1 MPTSGSVRLWMILA
15 LALLVTLVCWPSAQV
30 LYGQWT
36 DFVNITFTHGPLIL
50 AVCVYL
56 VWRERAAIARA
67 PVQPWPLAQLALAGM
82 LVAWLICSYASI
94 QDLHI
99 TIFPAV
105 FWLAIAAAFGWPIA
119 RLMFF
124 PVAFFGFA
132 LPSWAQ
138 LGNSLQELTVLAM
151 QLFLGM
157 TGPNAV
163 ISGDTIHIPNGSFVI
178 EEGCSGLH
186 FMIVGLAVAAL
197 HGQLRRDPWRTR
209 LGQLVLMAGLA
220 LLANWVRVYTVIEAG
235 YLSDMRNYLVS
246 VSHYWFGWGV
256 FAVAL
261 VAFFWLS
268 TWFTP
273 AQETSGAPAGTPPL
287 SPAPA
292 AATPLGGFLAAV
304 LVLLVLPGA
313 SLLARRTHPPA
324 PLSTAPFLTLTAP
337 WSALTP
343 VGGSFWLPQFE
354 GADDNEY
361 LTAVSPRY
369 CSSGCGFLRAMDTD
383 GPRADYVVVRLLHCA
398 KRGRQQSGHPRQSMV
413 YYGAQFKDGHLFRER
428 VGIIGDVGGTQTAIQ
443 YGTVGGSKTTLHSM
457 LSNSSTGAAI
467 KVNGGSASAST
478 YLGSCTSA
486 GAYKVGWAIIDGAD
500 PSSGSAPVSATA
512 ITMGQA
518 FYGVTPVPNPGYTT

>member
-1 MPTSGSVRLWMILA
+1 MPTPGYLRLWMIFA
-15 LALLVTLVCWPSAQV
+15 LALLVTFVCWPSAQV

-36 DFVNITFTHGPLIL
+36 DFVNITYTHGPLIL
-50 AVCVYL
+50 AVCLYL
-56 VWRERAAIARA
+56 VWRERGAIARA
-67 PVQPWPLAQLALAGM
+67 PVEPWPLAQLALAGAV
-82 LVAWLICSYASI
+82 LAWLVCDYASI

-138 LGNSLQELTVLAM
+138 LGNPLQELTVVAM
-151 QLFLGM
+151 QVFLGM
-157 TGPNAV
+157 TGPHAV

-197 HGQLRRDPWRTR
+197 HGELRRDPWRTR
-209 LGQLVLMAGLA
+209 LAQLALMAGLA

-268 TWFTP
+268 TWLTP
-273 AQETSGAPAGTPPL
+273 AEAASQEASVAPLPSPP
-287 SPAPA
+287 PVTANPA
-292 AATPLGGFLAAV
+292 AGFVIAV
-304 LVLLVLPGA
+304 LVLLALPGA
-313 SLLARRTHPPA
+313 SFLARRSHPPA
-324 PLSTAPFLTLTAP
+324 ALSSAPFLTLKAP

-343 VGGSFWLPQFE
+343 VGGSFWLPEFE

-361 LTAVSPRY
+361 LTAVSPAGATIEVFRTRFISQRQGAELVGE
-369 CSSGCGFLRAMDTD
+369 SSSLLGRHLRDR
-383 GPRADYVVVRLLHCA
+383 GERLVDSAH
-398 KRGRQQSGHPRQSMV
+398 GR
-413 YYGAQFKDGHLFRER
+413 FRETEA
-428 VGIIGDVGGTQTAIQ
+428 VDP
-443 YGTVGGSKTTLHSM
+443 
-457 LSNSSTGAAI
+457 
-467 KVNGGSASAST
+467 
-478 YLGSCTSA
+478 A
-486 GAYKVGWAIIDGAD
+486 GAHSLIWSRYEVAGRPLVRGLAEQLWYGLNALVWNPPAD
-500 PSSGSAPVSATA
+500 LL
-512 ITMGQA
+512 A
-518 FYGVTPVPNPGYTT
+518 FRAECRGDCADARRVLDELLQNASLQSP

>member
-1 MPTSGSVRLWMILA
+1 MPTPGSVRLWMILA
-15 LALLVTLVCWPSAQV
+15 LALLVTCVCWPSAQV

-36 DFVNITFTHGPLIL
+36 DFVNITYTHGPLIL
-50 AVCVYL
+50 AVSVYL

-67 PVQPWPLAQLALAGM
+67 AVEPWPLAQLALAGAV
-82 LVAWLICSYASI
+82 LAWLVCWYASI

-105 FWLAIAAAFGWPIA
+105 FWLAVAAAFGWPIA

-124 PVAFFGFA
+124 PVAFFAFA

-138 LGNSLQELTVLAM
+138 LGNPLQELTVLAM

-157 TGPNAV
+157 TGPHAV

-197 HGQLRRDPWRTR
+197 HGELRRDPWRTR
-209 LGQLVLMAGLA
+209 LAQLALMAGLA

-268 TWFTP
+268 TWLTT
-273 AQETSGAPAGTPPL
+273 AQA
-287 SPAPA
+287 APA
-292 AATPLGGFLAAV
+292 APAEAPPPPPAAPPPAAPLPATPKRGFLIAV
-304 LVLLVLPGA
+304 LLLLVLPGA
-313 SLLARRTHPPA
+313 SLLARHAHPPA
-324 PLSTAPFLTLTAP
+324 PLSGAPFLTLKSP

-343 VGGSFWLPQFE
+343 VGGSFWLPEFE

-361 LTAVSPRY
+361 LTAVSPEGATIEVFRTRFISQRQGAELVGESSSLLGRHLRDRGERLVDSPHGRFRETEAADPAGAHSLIWSRY
-369 CSSGCGFLRAMDTD
+369 EIAGRPLVMPLAEQLWYGLNALVWNPSADVLAFRAECRGDCED
-383 GPRADYVVVRLLHCA
+383 ARRLL
-398 KRGRQQSGHPRQSMV
+398 
-413 YYGAQFKDGHLFRER
+413 DGLMRN
-428 VGIIGDVGGTQTAIQ
+428 A
-443 YGTVGGSKTTLHSM
+443 TLH
-457 LSNSSTGAAI
+457 
-467 KVNGGSASAST
+467 
-478 YLGSCTSA
+478 
-486 GAYKVGWAIIDGAD
+486 
-500 PSSGSAPVSATA
+500 
-512 ITMGQA
+512 
-518 FYGVTPVPNPGYTT
+518 